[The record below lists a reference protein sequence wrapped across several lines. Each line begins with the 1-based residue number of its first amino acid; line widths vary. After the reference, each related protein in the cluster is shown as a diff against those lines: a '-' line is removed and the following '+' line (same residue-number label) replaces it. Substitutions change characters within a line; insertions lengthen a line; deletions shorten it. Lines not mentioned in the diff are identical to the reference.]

1 LASEREVLFRQT
13 PEEQVEVPVMM
24 DAKGFNEIFT
34 PGVLKKL
41 FPEDRSDQFFDALYG
56 DATEGSYDI
65 RLEFKNHRENR
76 LEFELYLTQ
85 RPGQC
90 INCSLTY
97 GLPEVFSRHPVINI
111 KGLVQKVEGLLDG
124 GVRCIDWQLGA
135 TREISDEIHV
145 VPLVIILDN

>member
-1 LASEREVLFRQT
+1 
-13 PEEQVEVPVMM
+13 M
-24 DAKGFNEIFT
+24 DSFNDIFT

-56 DATEGSYDI
+56 DAAEGAYDI
-65 RLEFKNHRENR
+65 RLEFKTHREKR
-76 LEFELYLTQ
+76 LEFELCLTQ

-111 KGLVQKVEGLLDG
+111 NGLVQEVEVLLDG
-124 GVRCIDWQLGA
+124 RARAIDWQLGA
-135 TREISDEIHV
+135 TREISDHIHA
-145 VPLVIILDN
+145 VPLVIILDT

>member
-1 LASEREVLFRQT
+1 
-13 PEEQVEVPVMM
+13 MM
-24 DAKGFNEIFT
+24 DAKGFNDIFT

-56 DATEGSYDI
+56 DAAEGAYDI

-76 LEFELYLTQ
+76 LEFELCLIQ

-90 INCSLTY
+90 ISCSLTY
-97 GLPEVFSRHPVINI
+97 GLPEVFSRHPVISI
-111 KGLVQKVEGLLDG
+111 KGLVQEVEVLLDG
-124 GVRCIDWQLGA
+124 RARCIDWQLGA
-135 TREISDEIHV
+135 AREISDDIHV

>member
-1 LASEREVLFRQT
+1 
-13 PEEQVEVPVMM
+13 MM

-65 RLEFKNHRENR
+65 RLEFKNHQENR

-85 RPGQC
+85 RLGQC
-90 INCSLTY
+90 ISCSLTY

-111 KGLVQKVEGLLDG
+111 NGLVQEVERLLDG
-124 GVRCIDWQLGA
+124 RARCIDWKLGA
-135 TREISDEIHV
+135 TREISDDIHV
-145 VPLVIILDN
+145 VPLGIILDN